1 MKKKQFSL
9 VYNENN
15 VSSFV
20 IVIKKMIDSHYCNI
34 AWLFVFRYKTDI
46 WNLEYFESWDLGI
59 SPGAPPGHLHAQKA
73 RIASLKIL

>member
-9 VYNENN
+9 IYNENN
-15 VSSFV
+15 VS
-20 IVIKKMIDSHYCNI
+20 IVRYCNQKDD
-34 AWLFVFRYKTDI
+34 WLTLLQYSLIVVFRYKTDI
-46 WNLEYFESWDLGI
+46 WNLEYFESWDIGI